1 MGNKPNDAAREP
13 RLSPSIKDLAAK
25 AKQAAVKAQST
36 VLKAVDKNGNG
47 KIDAEDFGITKESMQ
62 DAAQKLKASANRI
75 GESLNDAKTEL
86 DRRVLRPV
94 FKEDLYWEDGRPL
107 LKYYVYVRY
116 SGHCD
121 PSNQL

>member
-1 MGNKPNDAAREP
+1 MLFPRSVLFREICKACYDTFYEEDAIWATNRMMPPGNLGSHRQSRILQRKQNRQRSRRRVRCSKP
-13 RLSPSIKDLAAK
+13 L
-25 AKQAAVKAQST
+25 T
-36 VLKAVDKNGNG
+36 

-94 FKEDLYWEDGRPL
+94 FKEDLY
-107 LKYYVYVRY
+107 
-116 SGHCD
+116 
-121 PSNQL
+121 

>member
-25 AKQAAVKAQST
+25 AKQAAVKAQGT

-62 DAAQKLKASANRI
+62 DAAQKLKASALEKASMMQRQ
-75 GESLNDAKTEL
+75 SLTAGYC
-86 DRRVLRPV
+86 VLFSKRTCIQTV
-94 FKEDLYWEDGRPL
+94 FLAT
-107 LKYYVYVRY
+107 
-116 SGHCD
+116 C
-121 PSNQL
+121 